1 MRQSPVGKNLE
12 LKEICMSHAVSPTFL
27 DNRESDV
34 ALRDGNT
41 VHVRPARRSDQK
53 SLEGLLRNL
62 SDQSRYFRFF
72 SGGVNVERAVEQSVG
87 DDPQVLYGLV
97 ATTGIDQRVV
107 AHAFYATSG
116 PDRAEIA
123 FAVADEYQGQG
134 IATILLGQL
143 AEVATAAGI
152 TSFEATVLPENL
164 RMVEVFRESG
174 FPATVTLEGGDV
186 HVIFPTTVSMR
197 TLDLFD
203 ARELTSSAAALQPF
217 LRPRSVAVVGASRA
231 PDSVGGTVLRNLVSA
246 GFAGPVYPV
255 NSRARRVQRMPAHRS
270 IAEIPGPVDLAVI
283 AVPAAAVIDVARE
296 CAAKGVRGLLVLSAG
311 FGEAGPVGVSLQRE
325 LLELCR
331 GAGMRLIGPNCIGV
345 INTAADTSLNA
356 TFASDYPPPGHT
368 AMMSQ
373 SGALGLAVITRAAD
387 LGLGISQFVSVGNK
401 ADISGNDLLGY
412 WADDPE
418 TELILMYLES
428 FGNPRKFSRL
438 ARRVARQKPIIAV
451 KSGRSI
457 AGARA
462 TSSHTGALLAASDV
476 TVDALFKGAGV
487 IRTDTLGEM
496 FDLAQLLA
504 HQPSPTG
511 NRVGVITN
519 AGGPGILCADAC
531 DAAGLNVP
539 QLSDELV
546 RRLEVQL
553 PRAAAVGNP
562 VDLLATAPPADYS
575 TAIAAMAESN
585 EVDAIIAIAV
595 PVLGTSEVQLAGAI
609 GNAAA
614 ALHGSPPL
622 LAVVMSSKPT
632 PILRSSSSAAG
643 TVPSYQ
649 FPEEAAR
656 ALARAAEY
664 GRWRSAPPGDV
675 PVLEAIDRGRADAII
690 ASGLARSPGWLEAAE
705 VAGLLDAYGIPAV
718 RTVVAVTP
726 EEAGRLADEL
736 GSAVALKALAAGL
749 VHKSDARGVRLSL
762 LGARQVSAA
771 AREMMVDV
779 RGAGFECKGFL
790 IQPMVP
796 PAPEL
801 ILGMVHDPAFG
812 PVIACG
818 AGGTGAELHRDVAV
832 RIAPVTDRDAAA
844 MLRELRT
851 FPLLDGYRGA
861 QTCDVAALED
871 VILRLSAMV
880 EGHEEI
886 AEVDLNPVLALSR
899 GAPTV
904 DARIRLE
911 EPGVRRPLGARL

>member
-1 MRQSPVGKNLE
+1 
-12 LKEICMSHAVSPTFL
+12 MSHAVRPNVI
-27 DNRESDV
+27 DNRQSDV
-34 ALRDGNT
+34 ALRDGST
-41 VHVRPARRSDQK
+41 VHVRPTVPADQEN
-53 SLEGLLRNL
+53 LEAFLRGL
-62 SDQSRYFRFF
+62 SEQSRYFRFF
-72 SGGVNVERAVEQSVG
+72 SLGVDVAQAVVQSMG
-87 DDPQVLYGLV
+87 DDPHDLYALV
-97 ATTGIDQRVV
+97 ATRGIEQKVV
-107 AHAFYATSG
+107 AHAFYATAG
-116 PDRAEIA
+116 PDRAEVA

-152 TSFEATVLPENL
+152 ATFNAVVLPENS

-174 FPATVTLEGGDV
+174 FPATVTWEGGDV
-186 HVIFPTTVSMR
+186 HVSFPTAVSMR

-255 NSRARRVQRMPAHRS
+255 NSRARRVQGIPAHRS
-270 IAEIPGPVDLAVI
+270 IADVPGPVDLAIV
-283 AVPAAAVIDVARE
+283 AVPATAVIDVARD

-311 FGEAGPVGVSLQRE
+311 FGEAGPDGASLQRE

-345 INTAADTSLNA
+345 INTAAGVSLNA

-373 SGALGLAVITRAAD
+373 SGALGIAIITRAAD

-418 TELILMYLES
+418 TQLILMYLES
-428 FGNPRKFSRL
+428 FGNPLKFSRL

-476 TVDALFKGAGV
+476 TVDALFRQAGV

-539 QLSDELV
+539 QLSDGLV
-546 RRLEVQL
+546 RRLESEL

-562 VDLLATAPPADYS
+562 VDLLATAPPADYL
-575 TAIAAMAESN
+575 TAIATMAESN

-595 PVLGTSEVQLAGAI
+595 PVLGTGEVELAGAI
-609 GNAAA
+609 GKAAA

-622 LAVVMSSKPT
+622 LGVMMSRERTPVV
-632 PILRSSSSAAG
+632 RSVASAAG
-643 TVPSYQ
+643 SVPWYQ
-649 FPEEAAR
+649 FPEDAAR

-664 GRWRSAPPGDV
+664 HRWRSAPPGDV
-675 PVLEAIDRGRADAII
+675 PVLKAIDRSRADEII
-690 ASGLARSPGWLEAAE
+690 VSGLARSPGWLGAAE
-705 VAGLLDAYGIPAV
+705 VASLLDAYGIPAV
-718 RTVVAVTP
+718 RTVVVATP
-726 EEAGRLADEL
+726 EEAGRLADEI
-736 GSAVALKALAAGL
+736 GSPVALKAVAVGL

-762 LGARQVSAA
+762 VGAGEVTAA
-771 AREMMVDV
+771 ARQMIVDV
-779 RGAGFECKGFL
+779 RTAGHECSGFV

-801 ILGMVHDPAFG
+801 IIGMVHDPAFG

-818 AGGTGAELHRDVAV
+818 AGGIGAELLRDVAV
-832 RIAPVTDRDAAA
+832 RIAPVTDRDAGA
-844 MLRELRT
+844 MIRELRS

-861 QTCDVAALED
+861 QPCDVAALED
-871 VILRLSAMV
+871 IILRLSAMV
-880 EGHEEI
+880 EAHEEI
-886 AEVDLNPVLALSR
+886 AEVDLNPVLALPI
-899 GAPTV
+899 GALTV

-911 EPGVRRPLGARL
+911 EPDARRPVGARR